1 MTDTTADKPEAL
13 RLADA
18 LEREAETNIV
28 KYSTAH
34 KAAKEL
40 RRQRAR
46 LVEAGSES
54 ESLKAR
60 IARIGMDI
68 DRALAGKVVEQSPV
82 ASRLKMIAELAARAK
97 EGKA

>member
-1 MTDTTADKPEAL
+1 MTDTTTADKPEAL

-40 RRQRAR
+40 RRLYVR
-46 LVEAGSES
+46 LQEAES
-54 ESLKAR
+54 AVTC
-60 IARIGMDI
+60 AQVIGWLDDLDI
-68 DRALAGKVVEQSPV
+68 EVTDK
-82 ASRLKMIAELAARAK
+82 ELYLLFPAARAK